1 MQRSPQVTAEFPQN
15 FRAMALGHRLR
26 NEIADPVR
34 KQRVSPEHLHAGR
47 LVREVRLMGQH
58 NGHQPIRVL
67 ERHQSAGARLISAE
81 LSHPIEK
88 CGVLQRNGK
97 RLPTGLRD
105 ATVKGRGIA
114 KLRLALRQLFPESP
128 AATICLG
135 QLSGRARH
143 RTQAGGIGHGAV
155 LQEDKVAVIHG
166 NHFAFVPPQAT
177 DAGHDELAVFGLVI
191 EVCHLAI
198 RDQTPWAASH
208 VCKGRTRESYWL

>member
-1 MQRSPQVTAEFPQN
+1 
-15 FRAMALGHRLR
+15 MALGHRLR

-114 KLRLALRQLFPESP
+114 KLRLALRQLFPKRPQPPLS
-128 AATICLG
+128 ALVSFLG
-135 QLSGRARH
+135 A
-143 RTQAGGIGHGAV
+143 
-155 LQEDKVAVIHG
+155 
-166 NHFAFVPPQAT
+166 
-177 DAGHDELAVFGLVI
+177 LVI
-191 EVCHLAI
+191 EPRLEASVMEPFCKKTKSPSFRSEEHTSELQSLRHLVCRLLLEKKA
-198 RDQTPWAASH
+198 D
-208 VCKGRTRESYWL
+208 